1 MIHHVFYYVKDNFTT
16 PKTQDVY
23 GIQSKK
29 YQEMM
34 ESLDRAYDEA
44 FASTNGN
51 QLVMIDQENPLL
63 DEPNVDHLRQSLEN
77 SLLGVLAEEGAL

>member
-16 PKTQDVY
+16 HKTQDVY

-29 YQEMM
+29 YQDMM

-44 FASTNGN
+44 IGAN
-51 QLVMIDQENPLL
+51 QIVMIDQEIPAKY
-63 DEPNVDHLRQSLEN
+63 LEN
-77 SLLGVLAEEGAL
+77 SLLDVLVEEGAL